1 MTCSPISAT
10 ASSKWRSRPDNVADA
25 SSTET
30 QFRDAQLSTNER
42 EAHYHAMSV
51 EAVLA
56 AVEAHASGLSAPEA
70 ARRLSRYGANR
81 LPEPPRRSAILRFLS
96 HFHNVL
102 IYVLLGAAAITAALG
117 HLVDSSVILAVVIAN
132 AIIGFIQEG
141 RAEQAMDAIRQMLA
155 PKSSVMRDGER
166 HSIDSASVVPGDIVL
181 LEAGERVP
189 ADLRL
194 IEATGLRIEEAILT
208 GESVPTDKETKPVAS
223 GAMIGDRACMAFSGT
238 LVAGGAGR
246 GVAVATGASTEI
258 GRISGMLSEVETL
271 TTPLVRQM
279 DGFARWLT
287 ILILLIG
294 GVLLVY
300 GYFVGH
306 LPFAELFM
314 SVVGLSVAA
323 IPEGLPAVLTI
334 TLAVGV
340 QAMARRNAIV
350 RRLPAIETLGS
361 VSVICSDKTG
371 TLTRNEMMV
380 TTLASADHIYSVA
393 GEGYAPEGAIRLA
406 DADIDPAEHELLLE
420 FARTCALCN
429 DAALHSHEE
438 GWKVEGDPMEG
449 ALKALAGKI
458 TRQGAAAFADWTRT
472 DTIPFDARHR
482 YMAVLHHDH
491 EGHAWIHVK
500 GAPERI
506 LAMCSVQRASDGS
519 TRAIDAEYW
528 RKRMDDIAAQGQR
541 VLALAARSTA
551 PDHVVLNTADLDG
564 HMVLVG
570 LIGLIDPPRP
580 EAIAAVAEC
589 HGAGIRVK
597 MITGDH
603 AGTAAAI
610 ARQVGLQHPGK
621 VLTGAD
627 LEAMSDAELA
637 AVVVDT
643 DVYARTSPEH
653 KLRLVTALQSHGL
666 TVAMT
671 GDGVNDAP
679 ALKRADAGI
688 AMGQKGSEAAKEAS
702 DLVLADDNFASIA
715 VAIREGRTVYDNIKK
730 VISWT
735 LPTNAGEA
743 TTIIAALF
751 LGMALPVTAVQILWV
766 NLITGITLGVA
777 LAFEPTEEDTMK
789 RAPRSRKEPL
799 LTGALIWHVIL
810 VSALFLAA
818 VFGMY
823 IYAMDKGHAPEL
835 ARTIALNTLVVLE
848 IFHLFFIRNIY
859 GTSLT
864 FKAVRGTRVVW
875 ICVIAITLAQFAVTY
890 FPPLQQVFGT
900 QPVSFFDGMLI
911 VAVGAV
917 FFAVIEAEKQL
928 RIVFQRTE
936 QAPSS

>member
-1 MTCSPISAT
+1 MMNGRIEHNRVQP
-10 ASSKWRSRPDNVADA
+10 
-25 SSTET
+25 
-30 QFRDAQLSTNER
+30 RDSQLSRNDQ
-42 EAHYHAMSV
+42 EANLHAMPVDMALAAIDGHAAGLSSV
-51 EAVLA
+51 EAA
-56 AVEAHASGLSAPEA
+56 Q
-70 ARRLSRYGANR
+70 RLDRYGPNR
-81 LPEPPRRSAILRFLS
+81 LPEPPRRSPILRFLS
-96 HFHNVL
+96 HLHNVL
-102 IYVLLGAAAITAALG
+102 IYVLLGAAVITGALG
-117 HLVDSSVILAVVIAN
+117 HLVDTGVILAVVIAN

-166 HSIDSASVVPGDIVL
+166 RSIDSASVVPGDIVL
-181 LEAGERVP
+181 LEAGEKVP

-208 GESVPTDKETKPVAS
+208 GESVPADKGTKPVATE
-223 GAMIGDRACMAFSGT
+223 ALIGDRSCMAFSGT
-238 LVAGGAGR
+238 LVTGGAGR
-246 GVAVATGASTEI
+246 GVVVGTGAATEI
-258 GRISGMLSEVETL
+258 GRISGMLSKVETL

-287 ILILLIG
+287 ILILLIAA
-294 GVLLVY
+294 VLLVY

-314 SVVGLSVAA
+314 IVVGLSVAA
-323 IPEGLPAVLTI
+323 IPEGLPAVLTV

-340 QAMARRNAIV
+340 QTMARRNAIV

-380 TTLASADHIYSVA
+380 ATLASADHTYSVA
-393 GEGYAPEGAIRLA
+393 GNGYAPEGSIRLA
-406 DADIDPAEHELLLE
+406 DADIDPAEHELLVE
-420 FARTCALCN
+420 FARASSLCN
-429 DAALHSHEE
+429 DAALRRHDE

-458 TRQGAAAFADWTRT
+458 MRQESDPLADWRRT

-506 LAMCSVQRASDGS
+506 LAMCSGQRASDGS
-519 TRAIDAEYW
+519 TCAVDADYW

-541 VLALAARSTA
+541 VLALAARSAA
-551 PDHVVLNTADLDG
+551 PGQVVLNTADLDG
-564 HMVLVG
+564 HMVLIG

-610 ARQVGLQHPGK
+610 ARQVGLRNPDRA
-621 VLTGAD
+621 LTGAD
-627 LEAMSDAELA
+627 LEKMNDAELA

-643 DVYARTSPEH
+643 DVFARTSPEH

-702 DLVLADDNFASIA
+702 ELVLADDNFASIA
-715 VAIREGRTVYDNIKK
+715 AAIREGRTVYDNIKK

-743 TTIIAALF
+743 MTIIVALF
-751 LGMALPVTAVQILWV
+751 LGMAIPVTAVQILWI
-766 NLITGITLGVA
+766 NLITGITLGIA
-777 LAFEPTEEDTMK
+777 LAFEPTEDDTMK
-789 RAPRSRKEPL
+789 RPPRPRQEPL
-799 LTGALIWHVIL
+799 LTGALIWHIIL

-823 IYAMDKGHAPEL
+823 AYAIDKGHAPDL

-864 FKAVRGTRVVW
+864 WKAVRGTRVVW
-875 ICVIAITLAQFAVTY
+875 MCVIAITLAQFAVTY
-890 FPPLQQVFGT
+890 LPPLQQVFGT
-900 QPVSFFDGMLI
+900 QPVPFFDGMLI
-911 VAVGAV
+911 VAVGVV
-917 FFAVIEAEKQL
+917 FFAVIESEKQL
-928 RIVFQRTE
+928 RIVFQRKE
-936 QAPSS
+936 HAFAS